1 MSSTAETATLPVI
14 GCAEVT
20 VLRPAS
26 GEPRAVLSSE
36 TIRGG
41 IYLAVRYGLG
51 VIVSVGN
58 MLVMTWW
65 IGPHA
70 YGVFVTAIGI
80 VSFLATLVRGGVDT
94 YLVRSEA
101 APDHRTY
108 GTATTLI
115 LGASITLGLAA
126 AAATPLLA
134 LWFGSR
140 EFVAPYLVLLLT
152 IPVTGLTG
160 VPMAKLERALDFRSI
175 AGIELGGQFA
185 GLLFA
190 ALLAWSR
197 PSVWAPV
204 AGQISWQ
211 VFTLAATVASA
222 SLSLRPRFHAR
233 EARKMLAYGLV
244 LTASMRTWQLRSLV
258 NPLLVGRFAGAEG
271 VAFVALAVRIAE
283 ALGTFRLAAGRM
295 AIAAL
300 ARMQSRREN
309 FRGVLERALY
319 LQVVTLGPL
328 LCAFALFGP
337 FILPR
342 IVGAR
347 WTPSLA
353 VYPFVA
359 AGVLINSIYNLQAS
373 ALFVVGNQWIVMQS
387 YAAHVGLL
395 SASTLL
401 LLPRLGIA
409 GYGWAELMSCCA
421 YAVIHAGVAKVV
433 PISYR
438 RLAPWVLTL
447 LAGIFLFSFSPALFH
462 AIQNW
467 RFMK

>member
-1 MSSTAETATLPVI
+1 VSSRAETATLSAT
-14 GCAEVT
+14 GFREVAH
-20 VLRPAS
+20 LRPA
-26 GEPRAVLSSE
+26 GREPQAVLSSE

-51 VIVSVGN
+51 VIVSLGN

-80 VSFLATLVRGGVDT
+80 VAFLATPARGGVDT
-94 YLVRSEA
+94 YLVRSDA
-101 APDHRTY
+101 TPDHRAY

-115 LGASITLGLAA
+115 LGASIGLGLAA
-126 AAATPLLA
+126 AALTPLLA
-134 LWFGSR
+134 RWYGNR

-160 VPMAKLERALDFRSI
+160 VPMAKLERALNFRSI
-175 AGIELGGQFA
+175 AGIELGGQSA
-185 GLLFA
+185 GLLVA

-197 PSVWAPV
+197 RSVWAPV

-211 VFTLAATVASA
+211 VFTLAAALLSA
-222 SLSLRPRFHAR
+222 SLSLRPRFCAS
-233 EARKMLAYGLV
+233 EARKMLSYGLV
-244 LTASMRTWQLRSLV
+244 LTASAKTWQLRSLV

-300 ARMQSRREN
+300 ARMQSQRED
-309 FRGVLERALY
+309 FRGVLEGALY

-328 LCAFALFGP
+328 LCAFALLGP
-337 FILPR
+337 FILPH

-347 WTPSLA
+347 WMPSLSI
-353 VYPFVA
+353 YPFVA

-373 ALFVVGNQWIVMQS
+373 ALFVVGKQWIVMQS
-387 YAAHVGLL
+387 YSAHVGLL
-395 SASTLL
+395 AASTLL
-401 LLPRLGIA
+401 LLPRLGLA
-409 GYGWAELMSCCA
+409 GYGWAELMSCSA
-421 YAVIHAGVAKVV
+421 YAAIHAGTAKVV

-438 RLAPWVLTL
+438 RLAPWVTTL
-447 LAGIFLFSFSPALFH
+447 IAGLFLLSMSPSISQ
-462 AIQNW
+462 AIRHW
-467 RFMK
+467 RFTR